1 MVRGTFTGAVTNSNP
16 QLATRIA
23 LMTSDPRTTTP
34 ELESLRK
41 AQAKKGKAGAV
52 DPAQILDKAIYHL
65 WETIND
71 LDQIQPERVEHYR
84 VSIFGSSRIRT
95 GDPIYEEVKKLS
107 FELARMG
114 IDIVTGGGPGLME
127 AANSGAVE
135 GQIES
140 KSRSFGLA
148 IHLPNEEGA
157 NPFVDKV
164 FRHRTFFSRLHHF
177 VRLSSAFIVMPGGI
191 GTALELFMVWQ
202 LLQVKHMKQ
211 HPLILVGT
219 MWPGLIDWMR
229 EAMIGRGLASP
240 PDLEMVSVV
249 ASSDEAIAI
258 IRDSYERFRASAER
272 FNQENVPDG
281 NRNPA
286 AGT

>member
-1 MVRGTFTGAVTNSNP
+1 MAD
-16 QLATRIA
+16 Q
-23 LMTSDPRTTTP
+23 PRSTTTP
-34 ELESLRK
+34 ELEALRN
-41 AQAKKGKAGAV
+41 AQTPAKKRASA
-52 DPAQILDKAIYHL
+52 DPTHILDKAIYQL

-84 VSIFGSSRIRT
+84 VSIFGSSRIRR

-140 KSRSFGLA
+140 HARSFGLA
-148 IHLPNEEGA
+148 IHLPSEENA

-202 LLQVKHMKQ
+202 LLQVKHMRE

-219 MWPGLIDWMR
+219 MWTGLIDWIR
-229 EAMIGRGLASP
+229 ESMVARGLVSP
-240 PDLEMVSVV
+240 PDLDVVSIV
-249 ASSDEAIAI
+249 SSSEEAIPL
-258 IRDSYERFRASAER
+258 IRASYERFK
-272 FNQENVPDG
+272 QEK
-281 NRNPA
+281 
-286 AGT
+286 

>member
-1 MVRGTFTGAVTNSNP
+1 MSP
-16 QLATRIA
+16 P
-23 LMTSDPRTTTP
+23 DKRTTTP
-34 ELESLRK
+34 QLEELRS
-41 AQAKKGKAGAV
+41 ASAKKRTHV
-52 DPAQILDKAIYHL
+52 DPTHILDKAIYQL
-65 WETIND
+65 WDTIND

-107 FELARMG
+107 AELARMG
-114 IDIVTGGGPGLME
+114 VDIVTGGGPGLME

-135 GQIES
+135 GQVES
-140 KSRSFGLA
+140 HARSFGLA

-157 NPFVDKV
+157 NPFVNKV

-202 LLQVKHMKQ
+202 LLQVKHVTE

-219 MWPGLIDWMR
+219 MWTGLIDWIKGTMV
-229 EAMIGRGLASP
+229 ERGLVGLS
-240 PDLEMVSVV
+240 DLDAVSIV
-249 ASSDEAIAI
+249 ASSDEAIPI
-258 IRDSYERFRASAER
+258 IRASYERFKQEKQNAESGR
-272 FNQENVPDG
+272 
-281 NRNPA
+281 R
-286 AGT
+286 T

>member
-1 MVRGTFTGAVTNSNP
+1 MAE
-16 QLATRIA
+16 
-23 LMTSDPRTTTP
+23 RTTTP
-34 ELESLRK
+34 QLETLRK
-41 AQAKKGKAGAV
+41 EQQKKKQNAV
-52 DPAQILDKAIYHL
+52 DPTHILDKAIYQL

-84 VSIFGSSRIRT
+84 VSIFGSSRIRR

-127 AANSGAVE
+127 AANAGAVE

-140 KSRSFGLA
+140 HARSFGLA
-148 IHLPNEEGA
+148 IHLPTEEGA
-157 NPFVDKV
+157 NPFVNKV

-202 LLQVKHMKQ
+202 LVQVKHVTE
-211 HPLILVGT
+211 HPVILLGP
-219 MWPGLIDWMR
+219 MWEGLIDWIR
-229 EAMIGRGLASP
+229 ETMVGNGLVSP
-240 PDLEMVSVV
+240 SDIDTISIVS
-249 ASSDEAIAI
+249 SSEEAIPI
-258 IRDSYERFRASAER
+258 IRASYERYREETPNAH
-272 FNQENVPDG
+272 
-281 NRNPA
+281 
-286 AGT
+286 AGTDS

>member
-1 MVRGTFTGAVTNSNP
+1 MA
-16 QLATRIA
+16 QLRN
-23 LMTSDPRTTTP
+23 TTTP
-34 ELESLRK
+34 ELEELRRG
-41 AQAKKGKAGAV
+41 QAKNRPGT
-52 DPAQILDKAIYHL
+52 DPSHILDKAIYQL

-84 VSIFGSSRIRT
+84 VSISGSSRIRH
-95 GDPIYEEVKKLS
+95 GDPIYEEVKTLS
-107 FELARMG
+107 YELARMG

-127 AANSGAVE
+127 AANSGATE

-140 KSRSFGLA
+140 KARSFGLA
-148 IHLPNEEGA
+148 IHLPTEEAA

-202 LLQVKHMKQ
+202 LLQVKHMKE

-219 MWPGLIDWMR
+219 MWTGLVDWIR
-229 EAMIGRGLASP
+229 ETMVERGLVSS
-240 PDLEMVSVV
+240 PDLDVVKIVSN
-249 ASSDEAIAI
+249 SEEAIPI
-258 IRDSYERFRASAER
+258 IRASY
-272 FNQENVPDG
+272 
-281 NRNPA
+281 
-286 AGT
+286 

>member
-1 MVRGTFTGAVTNSNP
+1 MADNK
-16 QLATRIA
+16 
-23 LMTSDPRTTTP
+23 TTTP
-34 ELESLRK
+34 QLEELRK
-41 AQAKKGKAGAV
+41 SQSNKSPSV
-52 DPAQILDKAIYHL
+52 DPTHILDKAIYQL

-84 VSIFGSSRIRT
+84 VSIFGSSRIRR

-107 FELARMG
+107 FDLAQMG

-127 AANSGAVE
+127 AANSGATE

-140 KSRSFGLA
+140 HARSFGLA
-148 IHLPNEEGA
+148 IHLPTEEGA

-202 LLQVKHMKQ
+202 LLQVKHMTE

-219 MWPGLIDWMR
+219 MWGGLIEWVDRVMVQ
-229 EAMIGRGLASP
+229 RGLAGP
-240 PDLEMVSVV
+240 QDLGIVHVV
-249 ASSDEAIAI
+249 GSAAEAIPI
-258 IRDSYERFRASAER
+258 ISASYDRFKQEREGQRAQAR
-272 FNQENVPDG
+272 RG
-281 NRNPA
+281 R
-286 AGT
+286 

>member
-1 MVRGTFTGAVTNSNP
+1 MADDVDRK
-16 QLATRIA
+16 
-23 LMTSDPRTTTP
+23 TTTP
-34 ELESLRK
+34 ELEELRT
-41 AQAKKGKAGAV
+41 AQAAKKRPSA
-52 DPAQILDKAIYHL
+52 DPTHILDKAIYQL

-84 VSIFGSSRIRT
+84 VSIFGSSRIRR

-107 FELARMG
+107 TELARMG
-114 IDIVTGGGPGLME
+114 VDIVTGGGPGLME
-127 AANSGAVE
+127 AANAGAVE

-140 KSRSFGLA
+140 QSRSFGLA
-148 IHLPNEEGA
+148 IHLPTEEQS

-177 VRLSSAFIVMPGGI
+177 IRLSSAFIVMPGGV

-202 LLQVKHMKQ
+202 LLQVKHMRQ

-229 EAMIGRGLASP
+229 GTMLDRGLISP
-240 PDLEMVSVV
+240 SDFDVV
-249 ASSDEAIAI
+249 KIVGSSEEAVPI
-258 IRDSYERFRASAER
+258 IRESYDRWRQQER
-272 FNQENVPDG
+272 ENANPG
-281 NRNPA
+281 N
-286 AGT
+286 AGTGS